1 VTYDSLHHRR
11 GGVPVTLNSTLVL
24 AALLLGCCSVSA
36 VIATVK
42 AQSDPTWTGAH
53 TVVGALCAASTFGLA
68 LLALGVVLWRRRK
81 PPAP

>member
-1 VTYDSLHHRR
+1 LTYDSRHRHPR
-11 GGVPVTLNSTLVL
+11 GVPVTVNSTLVL
-24 AALLLGCCSVSA
+24 LALLLGCCSISA

-53 TVVGALCAASTFGLA
+53 TVVGVLCAASTLFLA
-68 LLALGVVLWRRRK
+68 LLAIGVVLWRRRR